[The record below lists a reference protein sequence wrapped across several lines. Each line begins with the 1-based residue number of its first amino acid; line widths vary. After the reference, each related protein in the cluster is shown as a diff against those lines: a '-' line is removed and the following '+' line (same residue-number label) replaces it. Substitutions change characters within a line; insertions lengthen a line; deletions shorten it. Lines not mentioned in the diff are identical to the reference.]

1 MTELPILLNTEMV
14 KAVLAGRKTQTRL
27 PIKMPEGISA
37 KYEYRGDDGGNELL
51 PKKSVHYWMNGYAM
65 WRPNLL
71 WQVGDRLY
79 VREKWQ
85 PLYDCC
91 GLDVIIGACFRY
103 RGGGRI
109 FNDNHEKSMHVDD
122 TYPHRSGAIMPK
134 WAARIWLEITD
145 IRVERIQDI
154 TESDAKA
161 EGIKPL
167 PDNDNDLACYVAK
180 RTGVL
185 HKPAF
190 SFLWDK
196 LYKGSWERNDWVWV
210 RTFKRIDK

>member
-51 PKKSVHYWMNGYAM
+51 PKKSGHYWMNGYAM

-79 VREKWQ
+79 VRESFRPYTCGYNSKVKSPVEYKADKLHSKSDIKWR
-85 PLYDCC
+85 PN
-91 GLDVIIGACFRY
+91 I
-103 RGGGRI
+103 
-109 FNDNHEKSMHVDD
+109 H
-122 TYPHRSGAIMPK
+122 MPK

-145 IRVERIQDI
+145 IRVERVQDI
-154 TESDAKA
+154 TVDDCIT
-161 EGIKPL
+161 EGIKRPKKNNNINVTHWSDSDASSL
-167 PDNDNDLACYVAK
+167 TIGKD
-180 RTGVL
+180 
-185 HKPAF
+185 F
-190 SFLWDK
+190 MFLWK
-196 LYKGSWERNDWVWV
+196 RLYPGSWERNDWVWV
-210 RTFKRIDK
+210 ISFKRIEK